1 LTEIQNFQKRV
12 QRYCFFLTCAN
23 FSSKKNHLPI
33 FLLLIW
39 IFSAVYFSGLSPRTF
54 LLFKGGVS
62 KKSTFFCCI
71 YKLFFVPLQPI

>member
-54 LLFKGGVS
+54 LLFKGVYQ
-62 KKSTFFCCI
+62 KKVP
-71 YKLFFVPLQPI
+71 FFVAYIK